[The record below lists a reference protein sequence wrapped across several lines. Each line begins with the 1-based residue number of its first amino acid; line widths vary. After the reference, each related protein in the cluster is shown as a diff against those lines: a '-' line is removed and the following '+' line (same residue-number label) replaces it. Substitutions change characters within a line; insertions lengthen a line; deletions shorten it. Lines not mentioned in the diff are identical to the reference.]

1 MRSGELG
8 FVVLTAL
15 LLVMVVW
22 WPVRP
27 GLRLR
32 VTQGLTAV
40 TAVVLVLHIFLEFPR
55 FLLLPAG
62 VVFAVLVVVTWRRA
76 TRLDVERGSGK
87 RWASV
92 LRRSAASLVG
102 LALVAASG
110 VAAWALPVFELP
122 APSGPYVV
130 GARSEVFLDENR
142 PEPRVTTSTVP
153 RTVPATIW
161 YPAQKADGQTPL
173 GYDPEIAEALSSNVN
188 VPGVI
193 FDHLRRISTH
203 TFQDA
208 PPAAGRFPVLLYS
221 PGFGSTR
228 YENMAL
234 VTELV
239 SHGYVVVGMDHAGTS
254 AITSTQTGEK
264 IPANDQW
271 QLATDETEPTRLIEE
286 RAQDARLVL
295 DSLLDTPLAESMDFE
310 RVGMFGFSFGGA
322 TAAEVLRTDPRV
334 QTALNLDGTFFGKVK
349 QEGVAKPL
357 LRLHHD
363 FALTA
368 SKEGLGDTELEP
380 EDEELVRRLSGT
392 HYHAATVKNTEHLSI
407 NDTFAVVPVMGRGLL
422 PHARSVEVLRP
433 HVRDWFDHHLQ
444 GTPLQLV
451 GRNTPTYPE
460 VVWEN

>member
-32 VTQGLTAV
+32 GTQGLIAV
-40 TAVVLVLHIFLEFPR
+40 TAVVLVLHIVLEFPR

-62 VVFAVLVVVTWRRA
+62 VVFAVLVVVNWRRA
-76 TRLDVERGSGK
+76 TRLSTGQSGGK

-130 GARSEVFLDENR
+130 GARSEVFLDTDR

-173 GYDPEIAEALSSNVN
+173 GYDPEVAEALSSNVN

-208 PPAAGRFPVLLYS
+208 PPAAGRFPVLLFS
-221 PGFGSTR
+221 PGIGSTR

-254 AITSTQTGEK
+254 AITSTQNGEK
-264 IPANDQW
+264 IPANDQR
-271 QLATDETEPTRLIEE
+271 QLATDETEQTRLIEE

-295 DSLLDTPLAESMDFE
+295 DSLSDTPLAESMDFE
-310 RVGMFGFSFGGA
+310 RVGMFGLSLGGA
-322 TAAEVLRTDPRV
+322 TAAEALRTDPRI
-334 QTALNLDGTFFGKVK
+334 QTALNLDGNFFGKVK

-357 LRLHHD
+357 LKLNHD
-363 FALTA
+363 LALTE
-368 SKEGLGDTELEP
+368 SKGVQGVAEHELAD
-380 EDEELVRRLSGT
+380 DELMRRLSGEN
-392 HYHAATVKNTEHLSI
+392 YLVATVKNTQHQSF

-444 GTPLQLV
+444 GKPLQLV